1 MTSSR
6 DHEHLDHML
15 DAVRV
20 VEAVLNG
27 DDASFNAVLQT
38 TTCSPTK
45 MVLARATILACAA
58 ADHPD
63 PDQAIRELRTSLIG
77 AAP

>member
-1 MTSSR
+1 MTAPV
-6 DHEHLDHML
+6 DEHLDHML

-20 VEAVLNG
+20 VEAVLHG

-45 MVLARATILACAA
+45 MVLALATILACA
-58 ADHPD
+58 P
-63 PDQAIRELRTSLIG
+63 PITRTLTRPS
-77 AAP
+77 ASCVAR